1 MAEMPRARPVWR
13 KSRASGSGNCVEVAL
28 AGESVL
34 LRDSKD
40 QLGPS
45 LRFTPEEWS
54 AFLVG
59 VRSGEF
65 DLRPGQ

>member
-1 MAEMPRARPVWR
+1 
-13 KSRASGSGNCVEVAL
+13 VEVAL